1 MSLFDLI
8 LQQLNYWKN
17 CYHYIY

>member
-8 LQQLNYWKN
+8 LQQLNYLKN